1 VNFIANHNKF
11 AIWIQLSP
19 AYFKGRGYSSG
30 AKFSRNAPMDD
41 FRFVNCTFEND
52 GGQVYIDGGENPLTN
67 FVFENCTFYKT
78 TKPSLMMGT
87 NVAPVRF
94 KNVEINGAVMRN
106 AKQLERAGFDLSVPV
121 KFER

>member
-1 VNFIANHNKF
+1 
-11 AIWIQLSP
+11 
-19 AYFKGRGYSSG
+19 
-30 AKFSRNAPMDD
+30 MDD

-67 FVFENCTFYKT
+67 FAFENCVFYPT

-87 NVAPVRF
+87 NVAPILF
-94 KNVEINGAVMRN
+94 KNVTINGTKIRDAE
-106 AKQLERAGFDLSVPV
+106 QLEKAGFDLSVPV